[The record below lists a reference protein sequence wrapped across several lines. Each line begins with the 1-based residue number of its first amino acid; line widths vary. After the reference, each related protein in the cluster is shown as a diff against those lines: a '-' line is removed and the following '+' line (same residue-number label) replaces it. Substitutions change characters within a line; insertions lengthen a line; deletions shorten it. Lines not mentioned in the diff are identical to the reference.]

1 MSPGS
6 YLTTFIKE
14 SSPRNGSKYVKNG
27 DFLMPFKWGCG
38 GQEVHDDGLLRF
50 SSGNKGQENGFR
62 LFELHLKYPQFFIV
76 CCHFAVLTNMHPVGC
91 ALEL

>member
-1 MSPGS
+1 MVSEAIIVSLGS

-38 GQEVHDDGLLRF
+38 GQEVPDDGL
-50 SSGNKGQENGFR
+50 
-62 LFELHLKYPQFFIV
+62 
-76 CCHFAVLTNMHPVGC
+76 
-91 ALEL
+91 